1 MLHHIYLQVSVL
13 KASAQLYDAM
23 LLTLQYKRVW
33 RETDA
38 VGYGLKDGK
47 DKFAIK
53 QKGSSV
59 TVPGEGFHL
68 AFAAD
73 SREDVD
79 KFYEAAIKNGGKDNG
94 PPGLRPHY
102 GDSYYAAFVIDLDGY
117 RIEAV
122 HN

>member
-1 MLHHIYLQVSVL
+1 M
-13 KASAQLYDAM
+13 
-23 LLTLQYKRVW
+23 
-33 RETDA
+33 
-38 VGYGLKDGK
+38 
-47 DKFAIK
+47 
-53 QKGSSV
+53 
-59 TVPGEGFHL
+59 

-117 RIEAV
+117 RIEAA